1 MSKLNLIGTSKK
13 NVTSEIDLSSVE
25 GVIMFYTDRIIKEAK
40 DNLRDSNASY
50 ELSQSI
56 GVDFELVTT
65 QFGQSYTATIT
76 AADYWQWVDQGR
88 GPGKR
93 PPITSIVQ
101 WIRDKES
108 FQLRGKERIGDTKK
122 RGLQKGQKVSL
133 QDVIEGAAYG
143 IATNIGKHGTQGTQ
157 FMSKVLTEE
166 FYAELNRDMTKA
178 FKRDIEVTI
187 GAWQLTQ
194 DGKEFK
200 KF

>member
-40 DNLRDSNASY
+40 ANLQDSNASY

-88 GPGKR
+88 GAGKR

-108 FQLRGKERIGDTKK
+108 FQLKGKERIGDTKK
-122 RGLQKGQKVSL
+122 RGLEQGQKVSL
-133 QDVIEGAAYG
+133 QDVIEGAAHA
-143 IATNIGKHGTQGTQ
+143 IATNIGKHGTQGTR

-200 KF
+200 RF